1 MHVREKKKLL
11 PQPLDCLE
19 GEHEAVGEGGGH
31 RADVIGEEQAAEE
44 VAVEGLGEVRA
55 EEHLVGAAALRL
67 DVPHVG
73 VEILVAVVAVVAV
86 SPPLVLN
93 CWVA

>member
-1 MHVREKKKLL
+1 
-11 PQPLDCLE
+11 
-19 GEHEAVGEGGGH
+19 
-31 RADVIGEEQAAEE
+31 